1 MLGKTLSRRYH
12 IIKHLGG
19 GGFGQ
24 TYLAED
30 RQLPG
35 NPLCVVKQLK
45 PKTNDSL
52 LLEVS
57 RHLFNREAI
66 ALYKLGSHKQIP
78 QLLAHFEQEQ
88 EFYLVQEFIDG
99 HELKQELLPY
109 GTRLS
114 ENRVIAILQ
123 DILTILEFVHY
134 QNVIHRDIKP
144 SNLIR
149 RKQDNKI
156 VLIDFGAVKQLGTQT
171 INNDGQTSLT
181 VSVGSPGYMP
191 NEQILGKPRFC
202 SDIYAVGIIGIQAL
216 TGSPPSQLT
225 GDSVTSEIVW
235 RDRVQDCIDP
245 QSSLIKILD
254 KMVRYDYRQRYQTAT
269 EALQA
274 LSLLNTPVPLVKDS
288 QIFAL
293 KLTPPATSSDSIAK
307 TLPLQR
313 QSTASLQQTIED
325 CPSESFIH
333 QADLQELDTRVC
345 NFALTALNK
354 YRRSIIV
361 AANLTVALT
370 LLAGIHSLQKP
381 KSLWEQAQNISLKN
395 SLSGNASG
403 IKGIALSPDG
413 QILASSGL
421 DNTIK
426 IRNLRT
432 NQFSY
437 TLTGHSGNI
446 YAIAISQDGHTLVS
460 GSADQTIKVWNLQT
474 GEVLRTIDGGS
485 GAIYSVAL
493 SPDGQTI
500 VSGNADKTIKLW
512 NLRTGALIYDLTGTT
527 GKLSVSAVAMS
538 PDGRLFASNDSS
550 HVKVWDAVTGE
561 LLHTLEGHTFPVTSI
576 TISSD
581 SQILSSGSQDGTA
594 KLWDL
599 RTGRPLNTFL
609 HGSRLPNGDPSE
621 GVYAVAMSP
630 DGQTLVT
637 GSGLEQN
644 TIKLW
649 NVQTGAEVRTLK
661 GHADTI
667 YCLAISPDGQTL
679 YSGSLDGKIKV
690 WQVH

>member
-1 MLGKTLSRRYH
+1 MLGKILSSRYH

-45 PKTNDSL
+45 PKATDSL
-52 LLEVS
+52 TLEVS
-57 RHLFNREAI
+57 RRLFDREARV
-66 ALYKLGSHKQIP
+66 LYKLGNHEQIP

-99 HELKQELLPY
+99 HELKQELLPD
-109 GTRLS
+109 GTYLS
-114 ENRVIAILQ
+114 ATQVIATLR
-123 DILTILEFVHY
+123 DILKILEFVHR
-134 QNVIHRDIKP
+134 QDVIHRDIKP

-149 RKQDNKI
+149 RKLDSKI

-171 INNDGQTSLT
+171 INYDDGQTSLT

-191 NEQILGKPRFC
+191 NEQISGKPRFC

-216 TGSPPSQLT
+216 TGITPNQLLE
-225 GDSVTSEIVW
+225 DSITSEIVW
-235 RDRVQDCIDP
+235 RDRLQGETTP
-245 QSSLIKILD
+245 ESPLLNILD
-254 KMVRYDYRQRYQTAT
+254 KMVCYDYRQRYQTVT

-274 LSLLNTPVPLVKDS
+274 LSLLDHPASPVKDYP
-288 QIFAL
+288 IFTP
-293 KLTPPATSSDSIAK
+293 KLTKAAK
-307 TLPLQR
+307 ST
-313 QSTASLQQTIED
+313 QSTVTATLRLQPQSLVSQQSAQDFPT
-325 CPSESFIH
+325 ES
-333 QADLQELDTRVC
+333 LYRVDSQQQYTLVST
-345 NFALTALNK
+345 FHKK
-354 YRRSIIV
+354 YRRLIIIAASI
-361 AANLTVALT
+361 ATALI
-370 LLAGIHSLQKP
+370 LSMGIHSFQKT
-381 KSLWEQAQNISLKN
+381 KSLWEQAQNISLAN
-395 SLSGNASG
+395 TLRGNARG

-413 QILASSGL
+413 QLLASGGL

-426 IRNLRT
+426 IQNLRT
-432 NQFSY
+432 NQVLY
-437 TLTGHSGNI
+437 TLTGHSENI
-446 YAIAISQDGHTLVS
+446 YSLAISQDGHTLIS

-474 GEVLRTIDGGS
+474 GEVLRTIEGHS

-500 VSGNADKTIKLW
+500 VSGNADRTIKLW
-512 NLRTGALIYDLTGTT
+512 NLRTGELIHNLVGTS
-527 GKLSVSAVAMS
+527 GKLAVSAVAMS
-538 PDGRLFASNDSS
+538 PDGEMFTSNDSS
-550 HVKVWDAVTGE
+550 SVKVWDAITGE
-561 LLHTLEGHTFPVTSI
+561 LLRTLEGHAFPVTSI

-581 SQILSSGSQDGTA
+581 SKLLISGSQDGTA
-594 KLWDL
+594 KLWNL
-599 RTGRPLNTFL
+599 RTGELLNTFL

-621 GVYAVAMSP
+621 GVYALAISP

-649 NVQTGAEVRTLK
+649 NVRTGAEVRTLK
-661 GHADTI
+661 GHTDTI
-667 YCLAISPDGQTL
+667 YSLAISPDGQTL